1 VPAFPGFMA
10 AARDPDLGVDLRRL
24 LHMGEE
30 HTLVRPVRPGDVLRV
45 AWTLES
51 VDHLD
56 NGDAFTV
63 VATEATVE
71 GEPVAE
77 VRGRMFVRG
86 GGRAPER
93 PPPDR
98 PAPVHEHR
106 VRVEDDQ
113 MQRYAEASGD
123 RNPIHLDARAARLA
137 GLRRPILHGM
147 CTMAMATAG
156 AVDGLAGGHP
166 TRVARVAVA
175 FARPVVPGQEL
186 TTRYWLVGEE
196 RGTTRYGF
204 ETVTG
209 EGARV
214 IDDAEVEIRG

>member
-1 VPAFPGFMA
+1 VWPVVPAFPGFMG
-10 AARDPDLGVDLRRL
+10 AAREPGLGVDVRRL

-30 HTLVRPVRPGDVLRV
+30 HTLFRPIRPGDVLQV
-45 AWTLES
+45 EWVLEA

-63 VATEATVE
+63 AATEATIE
-71 GEPVAE
+71 GEAVAE
-77 VRGRMFVRG
+77 VRGRLFVRR
-86 GGRAPER
+86 GGRAPTR
-93 PPPDR
+93 PVRDR

-106 VRVEDDQ
+106 ARVDDDQ

-156 AVDGLAGGHP
+156 AVEGLAGGDP
-166 TRVARVAVA
+166 TRVAHVRVS
-175 FARPVVPGQEL
+175 FARPVVPGDEL
-186 TTRYWLVGEE
+186 VTAFWPLG
-196 RGTTRYGF
+196 GARYGF
-204 ETVTG
+204 ETVTRG
-209 EGARV
+209 GAPV
-214 IDDAEVEIRG
+214 IEDAEVEIRG